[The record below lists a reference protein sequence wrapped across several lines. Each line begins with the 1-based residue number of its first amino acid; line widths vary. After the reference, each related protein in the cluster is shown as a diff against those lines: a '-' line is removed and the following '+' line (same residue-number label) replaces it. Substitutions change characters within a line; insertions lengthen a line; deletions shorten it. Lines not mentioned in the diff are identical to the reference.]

1 MVFLAFP
8 IEDAPERKLIGMS
21 IRIDNQLS
29 GTPVRYPWG
38 NASPCRFI
46 ERAEIIEA
54 PDWDRRD
61 EMRAVVR
68 DRIKS
73 YRLRCIEWT
82 RKLDRIAEW
91 EIAHEGRKRLTFPMQ
106 NGQYPWGGRVAAPHI
121 KKRIVSAMERA
132 RNRIAREF
140 EHYRKVVNRVCRLRA
155 LTAEGKDYLRRKGY
169 RFELASTEYHFNQEE
184 REQLGFIPQIPTA
197 AITDDLNVAR
207 SGRNLKGLRV
217 RRAVADGLLA
227 GSNLTSD
234 RLYEV
239 MARSLHPGEAER
251 MALHNLTIRKDLS
264 RKKYDYRRSWFDRNR
279 DLTGAFS
286 KNDVI
291 PDLLRENGQMSSGL
305 PPEK

>member
-1 MVFLAFP
+1 
-8 IEDAPERKLIGMS
+8 MS